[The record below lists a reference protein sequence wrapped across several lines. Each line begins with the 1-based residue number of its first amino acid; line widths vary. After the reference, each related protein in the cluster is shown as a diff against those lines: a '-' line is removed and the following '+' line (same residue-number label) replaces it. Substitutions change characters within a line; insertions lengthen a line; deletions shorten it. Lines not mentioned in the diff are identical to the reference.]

1 MEMEA
6 ILTAITNVGFPIAC
20 CIVMFLQNDKFQKTL
35 AEISTTLTLMND
47 RIKELEEEIQKG
59 DK

>member
-1 MEMEA
+1 MEMDA
-6 ILTAITNVGFPIAC
+6 ILTAITNVGFPITC
-20 CIVMFLQNDKFQKTL
+20 CIVMFFQNDKFQKTL

-47 RIKELEEEIQKG
+47 RIKELEEEMQKG